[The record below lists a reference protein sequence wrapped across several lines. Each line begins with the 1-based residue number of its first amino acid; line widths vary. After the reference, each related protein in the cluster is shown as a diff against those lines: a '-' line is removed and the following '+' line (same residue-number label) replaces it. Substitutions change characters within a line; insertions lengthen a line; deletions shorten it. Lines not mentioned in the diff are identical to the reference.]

1 MAISSQEEGAFSPC
15 DSCFIGHSADLM
27 TSFIVFFLLLI
38 LSNFDGRAASGEA
51 LTEDEELAL
60 RMQYDGTID
69 ADRAE
74 TDRIRKQEFWALYSE
89 DHRRGA
95 GNTMNRG

>member
-1 MAISSQEEGAFSPC
+1 MAISSQGEGTCISCAF
-15 DSCFIGHSADLM
+15 GHSADL
-27 TSFIVFFLLLI
+27 FGFFHRFFAADLVN
-38 LSNFDGRAASGEA
+38 SDDRAASGEA